1 MAQNHNPGSDLP
13 FSLGIF
19 LRSVCVTVIKLE
31 EKNCLPW
38 LLALLLA
45 NVILQIASAFLLF
58 NSFLITRGKDFAFWL
73 LLSI

>member
-19 LRSVCVTVIKLE
+19 LESVCVTVIKLE
-31 EKNCLPW
+31 EKNCLPCR
-38 LLALLLA
+38 LALLLA

-58 NSFLITRGKDFAFWL
+58 SSYLLTWGKDFAFWL